1 MAMFSP
7 DEKTKIF
14 NLFKKINKNSE
25 FEVMFNNYLENNS
38 LKLNEFI
45 NVLKFLKYTSKETKS
60 KLTETISL
68 DICYTDN
75 TKNVFRGTIEG
86 IENINAFLSVT
97 HLKKNNLIFS
107 TFLSQYLDKEGYS
120 IIKKTKNNDNKLDFN
135 NYDIRFRLSLEESID
150 NEVKRNLI
158 KLPFSQSDNIVYRYK
173 QRFSYE
179 IEKLMNVDM
188 TIIKTSNDV
197 NKIQLSQK
205 TYEMEIDYSD
215 TNNNSDK
222 LKLILNKL
230 EEIKKVMVGNDKLVK
245 KKDQENVIINYKNL
259 VYGSNNLNFNNLYS
273 MHPVSAEVQHII
285 DFIPNKYA
293 VSDKSDGDKYVMFI
307 DNDTVYFISNNLNVK
322 INDDIK
328 IKNFNKSIFE
338 GEYVYLE
345 KEQKYIFMIYDCLFF
360 KGKDIKSEVSFYNR
374 YEYVYKLLD
383 ELYSKEYIKIKQ
395 FVGDYNIVKIKK
407 HFRDE
412 IISFY
417 DNLDKNINK
426 MKKNQVYISNKV
438 ILYPPGGNS
447 SEVFL
452 FADLIWNFCTKSSEV
467 KCPYSLDGI
476 VFTPLEQKY
485 TRELK
490 EQKLPIYKYKP
501 PHLNSI
507 DVYIKFDR
515 NMDTGEFLRIFDN
528 SIPNTLEFSSYQV
541 AGIFVGDKIENSEK
555 PVPFNP
561 DNKSNKIYLPVIN
574 GQVRDV
580 KGNIVED
587 NTVVEIVYDNN
598 SKLPLQYKWSIIRTR
613 WDKTEFVIKYNKK
626 YGNYKLIADKIWKSI
641 KEAVTFNEI
650 NNLSNPNTYT
660 TQMNILKSRLDSSV
674 IASQRQQDKY
684 YQKITN
690 LVKPMRE
697 FHNWIKSILIYTY
710 ASPLS
715 NKLDGKKLRQSF
727 LDIGCGRGGDIL
739 KVYHAR
745 VGEYVGLD
753 VDFEGI
759 YSATDG
765 AISRFNYLKKKFPDF
780 GKVSY
785 LQADG
790 GIKFD
795 VESQEKSLTSL
806 SNENKNMIEK
816 VFKHGKKFDVFNF
829 QFSIHYLF
837 ANKQTITNMISNI
850 KTYLNDSGYIL
861 ITIFDADRVHK
872 LLKDGEYKSMYT
884 DEDGNRN
891 ILYSIKKKYDGELSN
906 NVGNSIDVHMS
917 WINEED
923 KYIEEFLVTKELMIK
938 TMKEADCKL
947 VNTDLFENLYNLNKP
962 YFNNVIKYEEN
973 PKNKQFYEKVAGFY
987 EKLTG
992 VDKESK
998 DYSFLY
1004 RYFVFRKN

>member
-1 MAMFSP
+1 MAMFTP
-7 DEKTKIF
+7 DEKSKIF

-38 LKLNEFI
+38 LNLNEFM
-45 NVLKFLKYTSKETKS
+45 NVLKFLKYKSGKTKS
-60 KLTETISL
+60 KLSEQISL
-68 DICYTDN
+68 DICYSDM
-75 TKNVFRGTIEG
+75 TKNVFRGTING
-86 IENINAFLSVT
+86 VENINAFLSAT
-97 HLKKNNLIFS
+97 HLKKNNIIFS
-107 TFLSQYLDKEGYS
+107 VFLSQYLDKEGYS
-120 IIKKTKNNDNKLDFN
+120 IMKKTKSNENKLDFN
-135 NYDIRFRLSLEESID
+135 NYDIRFRLSSEENID

-158 KLPFSQSDNIVYRYK
+158 KLPFSQSDNINFRYK
-173 QRFSYE
+173 QRISYE
-179 IEKLMNVDM
+179 IENNMTVDM
-188 TIIKTSNDV
+188 TIIKTSKDV
-197 NKIQLSQK
+197 NKIQQSPK
-205 TYEMEIDYSD
+205 TYELEIDYSD
-215 TNNNSDK
+215 TNNNADK
-222 LKLILNKL
+222 LKVILKEL
-230 EEIKKVMVGNDKLVK
+230 EDIKKVMTNSDNLIK
-245 KKDQENVIINYKNL
+245 KKDEDNVVISYKNL

-293 VSDKSDGDKYVMFI
+293 VSDKSDGEKYVMFI
-307 DNDTVYFISNNLNVK
+307 DNDKVYFISNNLNV
-322 INDDIK
+322 IENNDIK
-328 IKNFNKSIFE
+328 VKNLNKTIYE
-338 GEYVYLE
+338 GEYIYLE
-345 KEQKYIFMIYDCLFF
+345 NEQKYIFMIYDCLFF
-360 KGKDIKSEVSFYNR
+360 KGKDIRGIVSFRER
-374 YEYVYKLLD
+374 YDYIYKLLD
-383 ELYSKEYIKIKQ
+383 IINSKDYVKVKQ
-395 FVGDYNIVKIKK
+395 YEGEYNIVKIKK

-417 DNLDKNINK
+417 DSLDKNINK
-426 MKKNQVYISNKV
+426 IKKNEIYISSKV
-438 ILYPPGGNS
+438 VLFPPGGNN
-447 SEVFL
+447 SEAFL

-476 VFTPLEQKY
+476 IFTPLEQKY

-507 DVYIKFDR
+507 DVYIKFER
-515 NMDTGEFLRIFDN
+515 NRDTGELLRIFDN
-528 SIPNTLEFSSYQV
+528 SLPDTLEFSSYQV
-541 AGIFVGDKIENSEK
+541 ASIFVGDKVGDSEK

-561 DNKSNKIYLPVIN
+561 DKKSNKIYLPIIN
-574 GQVRDV
+574 GQVRDF

-613 WDKTEFVIKYNKK
+613 WDKTEFVIKHGKK
-626 YGNYKLIADKIWKSI
+626 YGNYKLVADKIWKSI

-650 NNLSNPNTYT
+650 NNLANPNTYT

-684 YQKITN
+684 YQKTTN
-690 LVKPMRE
+690 LAKPMRE

-710 ASPLS
+710 ASPMT
-715 NKLDGKKLRQSF
+715 NKIDGDKKRQSF

-745 VGEYVGLD
+745 VGEYVGID

-780 GKVSY
+780 GKVAY

-806 SNENKNMIEK
+806 SNENKNMIQK
-816 VFKHGKKFDVFNF
+816 IFKQGKKFDVFNF

-837 ANKQTITNMISNI
+837 ANKQTISNMISNV
-850 KTYLNDSGYIL
+850 KNYLNEGGYIL
-861 ITIFDADRVHK
+861 ITIFDAERVHN
-872 LLKDGEYKSMYT
+872 LLKSGDYKSMYT
-884 DEDGNRN
+884 DEEGNRN
-891 ILYSIKKKYDGELSN
+891 IFYGIKKKYDGDLSD

-917 WINEED
+917 WINEEN
-923 KYIEEFLVTKELMIK
+923 KYIEEFLVTKNLMIK

-947 VNTDLFENLYNLNKP
+947 VDTDLFENLYNLNKP
-962 YFNNVIKYEEN
+962 YFSNVINYEEN

-992 VDKESK
+992 ADKESK

>member
-1 MAMFSP
+1 MAMFSS

-14 NLFKKINKNSE
+14 NLFKKINKDSE
-25 FEVMFNNYLENNS
+25 FEVMFNNYLKNNS

-45 NVLKFLKYTSKETKS
+45 NVLKFLKFKSTKTKS
-60 KLTETISL
+60 KLNEKILL

-75 TKNVFRGTIEG
+75 TRNVFRCTIDG
-86 IENINAFLSVT
+86 VENINAFLSVT

-107 TFLSQYLDKEGYS
+107 TFLSQYIDKEGYS
-120 IIKKTKNNDNKLDFN
+120 IIKKTKNNDNIIDFN
-135 NYDIRFRLSLEESID
+135 NYDIRFRLSSEETID
-150 NEVKRNLI
+150 NELKRNLI
-158 KLPFSQSDNIVYRYK
+158 KLPFSQSDNIIYRYK
-173 QRFSYE
+173 QRFTYE
-179 IEKLMNVDM
+179 IEDNMNIDL
-188 TIIKTSNDV
+188 TIVKTSNDV
-197 NKIQLSQK
+197 NKIIFSPK
-205 TYEMEIDYSD
+205 SYEMEIDYSD
-215 TNNNSDK
+215 KNTNADK
-222 LKLILNKL
+222 LKTILKEVEN
-230 EEIKKVMVGNDKLVK
+230 IKKVMIESDNLVK
-245 KKDQENVIINYKNL
+245 KKDEENINISYKNL

-273 MHPVSAEVQHII
+273 MHPVSVEVQHII

-307 DNDTVYFISNNLNVK
+307 DDDTVYFISNNLNVK
-322 INDDIK
+322 VNNDVK
-328 IKNFNKSIFE
+328 VKNLNKSIYE
-338 GEYVYLE
+338 GEYIYLE
-345 KEQKYIFMIYDCLFF
+345 SQQKYIFMIYDCLFF
-360 KGKDIKSEVSFYNR
+360 KGKDVRSKTLFSSR
-374 YEYVYKLLD
+374 YEYIYKLLD
-383 ELYSKEYIKIKQ
+383 VINSNNYVKIKQ
-395 FVGDYNIVKIKK
+395 YEGEYNIVKIKK
-407 HFRDE
+407 HFRDQ

-417 DNLDKNINK
+417 DNLDKGLSKLNK
-426 MKKNQVYISNKV
+426 NDVYISNKIV
-438 ILYPPGGNS
+438 LFPPGGNN

-476 VFTPLEQKY
+476 IFTPLEQKY

-515 NMDTGEFLRIFDN
+515 NRDTGDLLRIFDN
-528 SIPNTLEFSSYQV
+528 SIPDTLEFSSYQV
-541 AGIFVGDKIENSEK
+541 ASIFVGEKVGDSEK
-555 PVPFNP
+555 PSPFNP
-561 DNKSNKIYLPVIN
+561 DKKSNKIYLPIIN
-574 GQVRDV
+574 GQVRDI

-587 NTVVEIVYDNN
+587 NTVIEIVFDNN
-598 SKLPLQYKWSIIRTR
+598 SKLPLQYKWSVIKTR
-613 WDKTEFVIKYNKK
+613 WDKTESVIKHNKK
-626 YGNYKLIADKIWKSI
+626 YGNYKLVADKIWKSI

-650 NNLSNPNTYT
+650 KNLANPNTYT

-690 LVKPMRE
+690 LAKPMRE
-697 FHNWIKSILIYTY
+697 FHNWIKSILIYTF

-715 NKLDGKKLRQSF
+715 NTIDGKKKRQTF

-745 VGEYVGLD
+745 VGEYVGID

-780 GKVSY
+780 GKVAY

-806 SNENKNMIEK
+806 SNENKNMIK
-816 VFKHGKKFDVFNF
+816 KIFNNDRKFDVFNF

-837 ANKQTITNMISNI
+837 ANKQTITNMVTNI
-850 KTYLNDSGYIL
+850 KNYLNSNGYIL
-861 ITIFDADRVHK
+861 ITIFDAERVHNI
-872 LLKDGEYKSMYT
+872 LKNGEYKSMYT
-884 DEDGNRN
+884 DDEGKRN
-891 ILYSIKKKYDGELSN
+891 IFYGIKKKYNGELSDTI
-906 NVGNSIDVHMS
+906 GNSIDVHMS
-917 WINEED
+917 WINEDD

-938 TMKEADCKL
+938 TMKDADCKL
-947 VNTDLFENLYNLNKP
+947 VDTDLFENLYNLNKP
-962 YFNNVIKYEEN
+962 YFNNVINYEEN
-973 PKNKQFYEKVAGFY
+973 PKNKQFYEKVAAFY
-987 EKLTG
+987 QKMTG
-992 VDKESK
+992 ADKESK
-998 DYSFLY
+998 EYSFLY

>member
-1 MAMFSP
+1 MTMFSP
-7 DEKTKIF
+7 DEKNKIF
-14 NLFKKINKNSE
+14 NLFNKINKNSE

-45 NVLKFLKYTSKETKS
+45 NVLKYLKFKSTKNNS
-60 KLTETISL
+60 KLTENISL

-75 TKNVFRGTIEG
+75 TKNIFRCTIDG
-86 IENINAFLSVT
+86 VNNINSFLGVT

-107 TFLSQYLDKEGYS
+107 TFLSQYLDKDGYS
-120 IIKKTKNNDNKLDFN
+120 IIKKTKDKDNKLDFN
-135 NYDIRFRLSLEESID
+135 NYYIRFRLSSEESID
-150 NEVKRNLI
+150 NELKRNLI
-158 KLPFSQSDNIVYRYK
+158 KLPFSQSDNIIYRYK

-179 IEKLMNVDM
+179 IEKNMNIDM
-188 TIIKTSNDV
+188 TIVKTSNDV
-197 NKIQLSQK
+197 NKIQQSLK

-215 TNNNSDK
+215 TNINADK
-222 LKLILNKL
+222 LKKILK
-230 EEIKKVMVGNDKLVK
+230 EVEDIKKVMIGSDIIVK
-245 KKDQENVIINYKNL
+245 KKDEDSIVINYKNL

-273 MHPVSAEVQHII
+273 MHPVSTEVQHII

-293 VSDKSDGDKYVMFI
+293 VSDKSDGEKYVMFI
-307 DNDTVYFISNNLNVK
+307 DNDKVYFISNNLTVK
-322 INDDIK
+322 FNEDIK
-328 IKNFNKSIFE
+328 VKNLNKSIFE
-338 GEYVYLE
+338 GEYIYLD
-345 KEQKYIFMIYDCLFF
+345 KEQKYIFMIYECLFF
-360 KGKDIKSEVSFYNR
+360 KGKDIRSETNYKNR
-374 YEYVYKLLD
+374 YEYIYKLLD
-383 ELYSKEYIKIKQ
+383 VVNNKDYVKIEQ
-395 FVGDYNIVKIKK
+395 YNDTYNINKIKK
-407 HFRDE
+407 HFKNQ

-417 DNLDKNINK
+417 DKLDKSINK
-426 MKKNQVYISNKV
+426 IKKNEVYISSKIV
-438 ILYPPGGNS
+438 LFPPGGNN

-452 FADLIWNFCTKSSEV
+452 FSDLIWNFCTKSSDV

-476 VFTPLEQKY
+476 IFTPLDQKY

-507 DVYIKFDR
+507 DVFIKFDR
-515 NMDTGEFLRIFDN
+515 NKDTCELLRIFDN
-528 SIPNTLEFSSYQV
+528 SIPDTLEFSSYQV
-541 AGIFVGDKIENSEK
+541 ASIFVGDKIGDSEK

-561 DNKSNKIYLPVIN
+561 DMKSNKIYLPIEN

-598 SKLPLQYKWSIIRTR
+598 SKLPLQYKWTIIKTR
-613 WDKTEFVIKYNKK
+613 WDKTEFVIKHNKK

-650 NNLSNPNTYT
+650 NNLANPNTYT
-660 TQMNILKSRLDSSV
+660 TQMNILKSRLDSRV

-684 YQKITN
+684 YQKISN
-690 LVKPMRE
+690 LAKPMRE

-715 NKLDGKKLRQSF
+715 KKIDGKKERQSF

-745 VGEYVGLD
+745 VGEYVGVD

-765 AISRFNYLKKKFPDF
+765 AISRFNFLKKKFPDF

-795 VESQEKSLTSL
+795 VESQQKSLTSL
-806 SNENKNMIEK
+806 SNENKNMIQK
-816 VFKHGKKFDVFNF
+816 VFKDGKKFDVFNF

-837 ANKQTITNMISNI
+837 ANKQTIQNMISNI
-850 KTYLNDSGYIL
+850 RTYLNKDGYIL
-861 ITIFDADRVHK
+861 ITVFDAERVHK
-872 LLKDGEYKSMYT
+872 LIKNDDYKSMYT
-884 DEDGNRN
+884 DEEGNRN
-891 ILYSIKKKYDGELSN
+891 IFYGIKKKYDGELSN
-906 NVGNSIDVHMS
+906 NKGNSIDVHMS

-923 KYIEEFLVTKELMIK
+923 KYIEEFLVTKELMLK
-938 TMKEADCKL
+938 TMKEAECKL
-947 VNTDLFENLYNLNKP
+947 VDTDLFENLYNLNKP
-962 YFNNVIKYEEN
+962 YFSNVIKYEEN
-973 PKNKQFYEKVAGFY
+973 PKNKQFYEKVGSFY
-987 EKLTG
+987 ETLTG
-992 VDKESK
+992 ADKESR

-1004 RYFVFRKN
+1004 RYYVFRKN

>member
-1 MAMFSP
+1 MTMFSP

-14 NLFKKINKNSE
+14 NIFKKINKNSE

-38 LKLNEFI
+38 LKLIDFM
-45 NVLKFLKYTSKETKS
+45 NVLKFLKFKSSKTKA
-60 KLTETISL
+60 KLTEQISL

-75 TKNVFRGTIEG
+75 TKNVFRGTING
-86 IENINAFLSVT
+86 VENINSFCSVT

-120 IIKKTKNNDNKLDFN
+120 IIKKTKDNDNKLDFN
-135 NYDIRFRLSLEESID
+135 NYDIRFRLSAEENVD

-158 KLPFSQSDNIVYRYK
+158 KLPFSQSDNIIYRYK
-173 QRFSYE
+173 QRISYE
-179 IEKLMNVDM
+179 IEKDMNIDM

-197 NKIQLSQK
+197 NKIQQSSK
-205 TYEMEIDYSD
+205 TYEMEIDYSG
-215 TNNNSDK
+215 TNSNADK
-222 LKLILNKL
+222 LKIILKEL
-230 EEIKKVMVGNDKLVK
+230 EEMKKVMIESDNLVK
-245 KKDQENVIINYKNL
+245 KKDEDNIIINYKNL

-285 DFIPNKYA
+285 DFLPNKYA
-293 VSDKSDGDKYVMFI
+293 VADKSDGEKYVMFI
-307 DNDTVYFISNNLNVK
+307 DNNKVYFISNNLNVK
-322 INDDIK
+322 INNIIK
-328 IKNFNKSIFE
+328 VNNLNKSIFE
-338 GEYVYLE
+338 GEYIFLE
-345 KEQKYIFMIYDCLFF
+345 SEQKYIFMIYDCLFF
-360 KGKDIKSEVSFYNR
+360 KGKDIRSEISFKNR
-374 YEYVYKLLD
+374 YEYIYKLLD
-383 ELYSKEYIKIKQ
+383 IINPKDYVKIKQ
-395 FVGDYNIVKIKK
+395 YEGNYNIIKIKK

-417 DNLDKNINK
+417 ESLDKNINK
-426 MKKNQVYISNKV
+426 MKKNEVYISSKI
-438 ILYPPGGNS
+438 ILFPPGGNN

-452 FADLIWNFCTKSSEV
+452 FADLLWNFCTKSSEV

-476 VFTPLEQKY
+476 IFTPLEQKY

-507 DVYIKFDR
+507 DVYIKFER
-515 NMDTGEFLRIFDN
+515 NRDTGELLRVFDN
-528 SIPNTLEFSSYQV
+528 SLPDTLEFSSYQV
-541 AGIFVGDKIENSEK
+541 ASIFVGDKIGDSEK

-561 DNKSNKIYLPVIN
+561 DRKSNKIYLPIIK
-574 GQVRDV
+574 GQVRDI
-580 KGNIVED
+580 KGNIVEN

-598 SKLPLQYKWSIIRTR
+598 SKLPLQYKWSVIRTR
-613 WDKTEFVIKYNKK
+613 WDKTEFVIKHKKK
-626 YGNYKLIADKIWKSI
+626 YGNYKLVADKIWKSI

-660 TQMNILKSRLDSSV
+660 TQMNILKSRLDSRV
-674 IASQRQQDKY
+674 ISSQRQQDKY

-690 LVKPMRE
+690 LAKPMRE

-715 NKLDGKKLRQSF
+715 DKMGENKKRQSF

-745 VGEYVGLD
+745 VGEYVGVD

-790 GIKFD
+790 GIQFNVD
-795 VESQEKSLTSL
+795 SQEKALTSL
-806 SNENKNMIEK
+806 SNENKNMIQK
-816 VFKHGKKFDVFNF
+816 IFKQGKNFDVFNF

-837 ANKQTITNMISNI
+837 ANKQTINNMISNI
-850 KTYLNDSGYIL
+850 KTYLNEGGYVL
-861 ITIFDADRVHK
+861 ITLFDAERVHNI
-872 LLKDGEYKSMYT
+872 LKNGDYKSMYT
-884 DEDGNRN
+884 DEEGNRN
-891 ILYSIKKKYDGELSN
+891 MFYEIKKKYDGELSN

-938 TMKEADCKL
+938 TMKEAECKL
-947 VNTDLFENLYNLNKP
+947 VDTDLFENLYNLNKP
-962 YFNNVIKYEEN
+962 YFSNVIKYEEN

>member
-1 MAMFSP
+1 MAMFTP
-7 DEKTKIF
+7 DEKSKIF

-38 LKLNEFI
+38 LNLNEFM
-45 NVLKFLKYTSKETKS
+45 NVLKFLKYKSGKTKS
-60 KLTETISL
+60 KLTEQISL
-68 DICYTDN
+68 DICYSDM
-75 TKNVFRGTIEG
+75 TKNVFRGTING
-86 IENINAFLSVT
+86 VENINAFLSAT

-107 TFLSQYLDKEGYS
+107 VFLSQYLDKEGYS
-120 IIKKTKNNDNKLDFN
+120 IMKKTKSNENKLDFN
-135 NYDIRFRLSLEESID
+135 NYDIRFRLSSEENID

-158 KLPFSQSDNIVYRYK
+158 KLPFSQSDNINFRYK
-173 QRFSYE
+173 QRISYE
-179 IEKLMNVDM
+179 IENNMNIDL
-188 TIIKTSNDV
+188 TIIKTSKDV
-197 NKIQLSQK
+197 NKIQQSSK
-205 TYEMEIDYSD
+205 TYELEIDYSD
-215 TNNNSDK
+215 TNNNADK
-222 LKLILNKL
+222 LKVILKEL
-230 EEIKKVMVGNDKLVK
+230 EDIKKVMTNSDNLIK
-245 KKDQENVIINYKNL
+245 KKDEDNIVISYKNL

-293 VSDKSDGDKYVMFI
+293 VSDKSDGEKYVMFI
-307 DNDTVYFISNNLNVK
+307 DNDNVYFISNNLNV
-322 INDDIK
+322 IENNDIK
-328 IKNFNKSIFE
+328 VKNLNKTIFE
-338 GEYVYLE
+338 GEYIYLE
-345 KEQKYIFMIYDCLFF
+345 NEQKYIFMIYDCLFF
-360 KGKDIKSEVSFYNR
+360 KGKDIRGIVSFRERYN
-374 YEYVYKLLD
+374 YIYKLLD
-383 ELYSKEYIKIKQ
+383 IVNSKDYVKVKQ
-395 FVGDYNIVKIKK
+395 YEGEYNIVKIKK

-426 MKKNQVYISNKV
+426 IKKNEVYISSKV
-438 ILYPPGGNS
+438 VLFPPGGNN

-476 VFTPLEQKY
+476 IFTPLEQKY

-507 DVYIKFDR
+507 DVYIKFER
-515 NMDTGEFLRIFDN
+515 NRDTGELLRIFDN
-528 SIPNTLEFSSYQV
+528 SLPDTLEFSSYQV
-541 AGIFVGDKIENSEK
+541 ASIFVGEKIGDSEK

-561 DNKSNKIYLPVIN
+561 DKKSNKIYLPIIN
-574 GQVRDV
+574 GQVRDF

-613 WDKTEFVIKYNKK
+613 WDKTEFVIKYGKK
-626 YGNYKLIADKIWKSI
+626 YGNYKLVADKIWKSI

-650 NNLSNPNTYT
+650 NNLANPNTYT

-684 YQKITN
+684 YQKTTN
-690 LVKPMRE
+690 LAKPMRE

-710 ASPLS
+710 ASPMT
-715 NKLDGKKLRQSF
+715 NKIDGDKKRQSF

-745 VGEYVGLD
+745 VGEYVGID

-780 GKVSY
+780 GKVAY

-806 SNENKNMIEK
+806 SNENKNMIQK
-816 VFKHGKKFDVFNF
+816 IFKQGKKFDVFNF

-837 ANKQTITNMISNI
+837 ANKQTISNMISNI
-850 KTYLNDSGYIL
+850 KTYLNEGGYIL
-861 ITIFDADRVHK
+861 ITIFDAERVHN
-872 LLKDGEYKSMYT
+872 LLKSGDYKSMYT
-884 DEDGNRN
+884 DEEGNRN
-891 ILYSIKKKYDGELSN
+891 IFYGIKKKYDGDLSD

-923 KYIEEFLVTKELMIK
+923 KYIEEFLVTKNLMIK

-947 VNTDLFENLYNLNKP
+947 VDTDLFENLYNLNKP
-962 YFNNVIKYEEN
+962 YFSNVINYEEN

-992 VDKESK
+992 ADKESK